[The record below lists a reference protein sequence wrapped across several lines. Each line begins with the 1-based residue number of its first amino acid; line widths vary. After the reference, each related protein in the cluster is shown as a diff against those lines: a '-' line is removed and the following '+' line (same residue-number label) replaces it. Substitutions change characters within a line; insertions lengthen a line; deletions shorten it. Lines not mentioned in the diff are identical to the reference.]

1 MMTDGV
7 FIQAKAKGESAFV
20 SRAANPASFD
30 WRLQCATKGRG
41 KSMTEKW
48 MLRDLIAKN
57 ATKCNRQTECN
68 LKMSTSFKAINV
80 I

>member
-48 MLRDLIAKN
+48 MLRDLIAKKRN
-57 ATKCNRQTECN
+57 KMQPSNRMQPQ
-68 LKMSTSFKAINV
+68 NV
-80 I
+80 NIV